1 MREFADGRDR
11 PENAVGLRP
20 EPMNGAQASEQ
31 MDKYI
36 DVRFERLEKALSNL
50 IDSVAKYHPSTVHAE
65 ELKAADIELTKG
77 LEKVETHQNNYLRIQ
92 KLRKSSAILD
102 AQIRDTLT
110 SLANTR
116 KDIVATHTTTYPSEP
131 NYAIAYEEL
140 LSYARR
146 ISKTTLP
153 PAATVEGASMTL
165 EIRAQTQTQTQSQTQ
180 TQTTNP
186 ESQSQPAL
194 TSSAPTPSQPQSPAI
209 NGTPSVTPDQATQQ
223 TTISTNTSL
232 PEGMSQYLNPLSGQ
246 LFFPW
251 PLENSIRSGALASYQ
266 MLLEQGVDPTGY
278 DPATEE
284 ERKRKEEEERKAK
297 EEQEQAER
305 EAREKQLREERERA
319 RVERERQ
326 REKEQEAWRRASLIG
341 GQADGP
347 APPRP
352 HAGAGDKKQF
362 QFTNLD
368 DLDDDDDDDE

>member
-1 MREFADGRDR
+1 
-11 PENAVGLRP
+11 
-20 EPMNGAQASEQ
+20 

-36 DVRFERLEKALSNL
+36 DTRFERLEKALSNL
-50 IDSVAKYHPSTVHAE
+50 IDSVTKYHPSIVHAE
-65 ELKAADIELTKG
+65 ELKAADIELSKG
-77 LEKVETHQNNYLRIQ
+77 LEKVETHQKNYLRIQ
-92 KLRKSSAILD
+92 ELRKSSAILD

-110 SLANTR
+110 SLASTR
-116 KDIVATHTTTYPSEP
+116 KDIVTTHTTTYPSEP
-131 NYAIAYEEL
+131 NYPIAYEEL

-153 PAATVEGASMTL
+153 PAATVEGVSMTL
-165 EIRAQTQTQTQSQTQ
+165 EMRPQKQTQTEAPTP
-180 TQTTNP
+180 NP
-186 ESQSQPAL
+186 ESQPQSAL
-194 TSSAPTPSQPQSPAI
+194 TPSATNPSQPQSPAM
-209 NGTPSVTPDQATQQ
+209 NGTPAVSPDQPTQQ
-223 TTISTNTSL
+223 TAMSTNTSL

-297 EEQEQAER
+297 EEREQAER

-319 RVERERQ
+319 RLERERQ

-341 GQADGP
+341 NQADGP
-347 APPRP
+347 VPPRP

-362 QFTNLD
+362 QFTSLD

>member
-1 MREFADGRDR
+1 
-11 PENAVGLRP
+11 
-20 EPMNGAQASEQ
+20 

-65 ELKAADIELTKG
+65 ELKAADIELSKG
-77 LEKVETHQNNYLRIQ
+77 LEKVETHQNNHLRIQ

-116 KDIVATHTTTYPSEP
+116 KDIVTTHTTKYPSGP
-131 NYAIAYEEL
+131 NYETAYEEL

-153 PAATVEGASMTL
+153 PAATVEGATMTL
-165 EIRAQTQTQTQSQTQ
+165 EIRTQTAAQAQTP
-180 TQTTNP
+180 NP
-186 ESQSQPAL
+186 ESQAQSAL
-194 TSSAPTPSQPQSPAI
+194 TPSALTPSQPQSPVM
-209 NGTPSVTPDQATQQ
+209 NGTPTVTPDQPTQQ
-223 TTISTNTSL
+223 TSTSANTSL

-251 PLENSIRSGALASYQ
+251 PLENGIRSGSLASYQ
-266 MLLEQGVDPTGY
+266 MLLEQGIDPTGY

-341 GQADGP
+341 GQGDGP

-352 HAGAGDKKQF
+352 LAGAGDKKQF

-368 DLDDDDDDDE
+368 DLDDDDDDEE

>member
-1 MREFADGRDR
+1 
-11 PENAVGLRP
+11 
-20 EPMNGAQASEQ
+20 

-36 DVRFERLEKALSNL
+36 DARFERLEKALSNL
-50 IDSVAKYHPSTVHAE
+50 IDSVTKYHPSVVHAE
-65 ELKAADIELTKG
+65 ELKGADIELSKG
-77 LEKVETHQNNYLRIQ
+77 LEKVETHQKNHLRIQ
-92 KLRKSSAILD
+92 KLRKSAAILD

-110 SLANTR
+110 SLASTR
-116 KDIVATHTTTYPSEP
+116 KDIVTTHTTKYPSAP
-131 NYAIAYEEL
+131 NYPIAYEEL

-165 EIRAQTQTQTQSQTQ
+165 EIRTQKQTQAEAQTP
-180 TQTTNP
+180 NL
-186 ESQSQPAL
+186 ESQAQSIL
-194 TSSAPTPSQPQSPAI
+194 TPSAPTPSQPQSPAM
-209 NGTPSVTPDQATQQ
+209 NGTPNVGPDQPAQQ
-223 TTISTNTSL
+223 TAMGTNTSL

-266 MLLEQGVDPTGY
+266 MLLEQGIDPTGY

-297 EEQEQAER
+297 EELEQAER

-341 GQADGP
+341 NQADGP

-362 QFTNLD
+362 QFTSLD

>member
-1 MREFADGRDR
+1 
-11 PENAVGLRP
+11 
-20 EPMNGAQASEQ
+20 

-50 IDSVAKYHPSTVHAE
+50 IDSVTKYHPSTVHAE
-65 ELKAADIELTKG
+65 ELKAADVELSKG

-102 AQIRDTLT
+102 TQIRDTLT

-116 KDIVATHTTTYPSEP
+116 KDIVTTHTTTYPSEP
-131 NYAIAYEEL
+131 NYPIAYEEL

-165 EIRAQTQTQTQSQTQ
+165 EIRTHTQNQTQTQAQTP
-180 TQTTNP
+180 NP
-186 ESQSQPAL
+186 ESQSQSAL
-194 TSSAPTPSQPQSPAI
+194 TPSAPTPSQPQSPAL
-209 NGTPSVTPDQATQQ
+209 NGTPTVTPDQPSQQ
-223 TTISTNTSL
+223 TTTSTNTSL

-246 LFFPW
+246 VFFPW
-251 PLENSIRSGALASYQ
+251 PLEDKIRSGALASYQ
-266 MLLEQGVDPTGY
+266 MLLEKGVDPTGY

-284 ERKRKEEEERKAK
+284 ERKRKEEEERKAQ
-297 EEQEQAER
+297 EEREQAER

-341 GQADGP
+341 GQPDAP

-352 HAGAGDKKQF
+352 HAGAGEKKQF